1 MLENQRFPEVFRWYR
16 NVWFELASAGYEN
29 IRQLNKMFD
38 MNTLKIRVSSKTN
51 MKNLQHNYTLNYTTI
66 PRLYSPFL
74 NKVPPPIN
82 LSIFF
87 LATAEIKVEIITHED
102 A

>member
-16 NVWFELASAGYEN
+16 NGWFELASAGYEN

-38 MNTLKIRVSSKTN
+38 MNTLKIRVSSKSN
-51 MKNLQHNYTLNYTTI
+51 MKFLQHNYSLNYTTI

-87 LATAEIKVEIITHED
+87 SCNCRDKSGNHHA
-102 A
+102 